1 LLKKNARFNWSD
13 QCHFGFNKIIYHLT
27 NPPLLAFPDFN
38 KEFILST
45 DASNS
50 GLGAVLSQNQKEGE
64 KVIGYA
70 SRTLKPAEKNYATIE
85 QECLAIVWGI
95 EQFKPYLYGRKFT
108 ITSDHNPLVY
118 LENVAPKSKR
128 LTRWSLEL
136 AEYDKEIIYKK
147 GSSNTNADAL
157 SRMFEENAVIE
168 TAIELDDIIKY
179 QESDSF
185 LSSKKTMMRTK
196 GVSSLG
202 KYEIEDGIVYRQ
214 ETRNKKDSRRLVIPE
229 KLKKQF

>member
-1 LLKKNARFNWSD
+1 M
-13 QCHFGFNKIIYHLT
+13 
-27 NPPLLAFPDFN
+27 
-38 KEFILST
+38 
-45 DASNS
+45 
-50 GLGAVLSQNQKEGE
+50 
-64 KVIGYA
+64 
-70 SRTLKPAEKNYATIE
+70 
-85 QECLAIVWGI
+85 
-95 EQFKPYLYGRKFT
+95 
-108 ITSDHNPLVY
+108 Y

-214 ETRNKKDSRRLVIPE
+214 ETRNKKDSRRLAVPE
-229 KLKKQF
+229 KLKETVLNTCHEDLGGGHFGFKKTFGKIKQRYFWHGMYKDTENWVNSCSKCSARKSPQPNRQPLMPINKAKRPFEMVGIDILGPLPETLSGNKYILVITDYLTR

>member
-1 LLKKNARFNWSD
+1 M
-13 QCHFGFNKIIYHLT
+13 
-27 NPPLLAFPDFN
+27 
-38 KEFILST
+38 
-45 DASNS
+45 
-50 GLGAVLSQNQKEGE
+50 
-64 KVIGYA
+64 
-70 SRTLKPAEKNYATIE
+70 
-85 QECLAIVWGI
+85 
-95 EQFKPYLYGRKFT
+95 
-108 ITSDHNPLVY
+108 Y

-147 GSSNTNADAL
+147 CSSNTNADAL

-168 TAIELDDIIKY
+168 TDDIIKY
-179 QESDSF
+179 R
-185 LSSKKTMMRTK
+185 LISSKKTNMRTK